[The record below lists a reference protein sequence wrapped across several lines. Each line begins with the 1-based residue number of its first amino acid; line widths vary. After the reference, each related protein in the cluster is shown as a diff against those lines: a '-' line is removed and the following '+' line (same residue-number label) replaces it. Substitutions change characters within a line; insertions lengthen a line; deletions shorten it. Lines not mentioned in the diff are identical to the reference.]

1 VTVVPAP
8 RSVPD
13 LLYAVLDREPS
24 RPLVTHVGPDGA
36 RTELSVRTF
45 ENNVAKAANLLR
57 DDADLQHGAAVALR
71 LPLHWQTSVWL
82 GATALVGGVAWVDG
96 PADDAAV
103 EVAVLGPDELDA
115 GRAPLTLATALHPL
129 GMPFREPL
137 PAGVLDVATEVRGHP
152 DFFARYDVIDPES
165 PWLRIGP
172 TRLTQAEALDEAAEL
187 AASLHVQPRSRVLVT
202 TPLSGASAARAA
214 LAMLALPLVHDVAVV
229 LLTDRDADLAAVAA
243 REGCD
248 VVLG

>member
-1 VTVVPAP
+1 VTVLLPP
-8 RSVPD
+8 RSVAD
-13 LLYAVLDREPS
+13 LLYALLDREPS

-71 LPLHWQTSVWL
+71 LPLHWQTAVWL

-96 PADDAAV
+96 SADDPAV
-103 EVAVLGPDELDA
+103 EVAVLAPDELDA
-115 GRAPLTLATALHPL
+115 GRAPLTLATSLHPL

-137 PAGVLDVATEVRGHP
+137 PAGVLDVATEVRSHP
-152 DFFARYDVIDPES
+152 DFFARYDVIDPGS
-165 PWLRIGP
+165 PWLRVGS
-172 TRLTQAEALDEAAEL
+172 TRLSQDAALDEAVEL
-187 AASLHVQPRSRVLVT
+187 AVDHDVQPRSRVLVT
-202 TPLSGASAARAA
+202 APLSGGSAVRAA
-214 LAMLALPLVHDVAVV
+214 LAMVALPLAYDVAVV
-229 LLTDRDADLAAVAA
+229 LLTDPDADPAAVAA

-248 VVLG
+248 VVLV